1 MKKKT
6 LGVIIFLLI
15 LNLKVYSE
23 NNIFVSYKIDGAII
37 TNADIENESKYLI
50 ALNNQLK
57 NLDNKKILEIAEAS
71 IVRET
76 IKKNEILKY
85 YELNQN
91 DKNIDSVI
99 KNFYLKLNLNN
110 TNDFEK
116 YLSDY
121 NLTINEIKKK
131 IEIEITWNQLIFE
144 KYQQQVNIDNEELKK
159 KIKKISNK
167 QYKKIYLLSEIF
179 FEKKEKSINDTYKQI
194 EESIKEIGFK
204 NTANIYSISESSK
217 FGGNLGWI
225 EEKNLSEKLT
235 FILKKIALGNYT
247 KPIQVGNKFLILNI
261 DDIKNEKIQ
270 IDEEGELI
278 KMIEFETNRQL
289 GQFSKIYYDKVK
301 INTIINEL

>member
-23 NNIFVSYKIDGAII
+23 NNVFVSYKIDGVII
-37 TNADIENESKYLI
+37 TNADIKNESKYLI

-99 KNFYLKLNLNN
+99 KSFYLKLNLNN

-144 KYQQQVNIDNEELKK
+144 KYQQQVNIDNEKLKK
-159 KIKKISNK
+159 K
-167 QYKKIYLLSEIF
+167 
-179 FEKKEKSINDTYKQI
+179 
-194 EESIKEIGFK
+194 
-204 NTANIYSISESSK
+204 
-217 FGGNLGWI
+217 
-225 EEKNLSEKLT
+225 
-235 FILKKIALGNYT
+235 
-247 KPIQVGNKFLILNI
+247 
-261 DDIKNEKIQ
+261 
-270 IDEEGELI
+270 
-278 KMIEFETNRQL
+278 
-289 GQFSKIYYDKVK
+289 
-301 INTIINEL
+301 

>member
-23 NNIFVSYKIDGAII
+23 NNIFVSYKIDGVII

-159 KIKKISNK
+159 KIKKINNK
-167 QYKKIYLLSEIF
+167 KYKK
-179 FEKKEKSINDTYKQI
+179 K
-194 EESIKEIGFK
+194 
-204 NTANIYSISESSK
+204 
-217 FGGNLGWI
+217 
-225 EEKNLSEKLT
+225 
-235 FILKKIALGNYT
+235 
-247 KPIQVGNKFLILNI
+247 
-261 DDIKNEKIQ
+261 
-270 IDEEGELI
+270 
-278 KMIEFETNRQL
+278 
-289 GQFSKIYYDKVK
+289 
-301 INTIINEL
+301 